1 MAVERLLG
9 SPASVLEWARAVV
22 PQAEVTDDL
31 GERASAVAV
40 YALGLAAEQQ
50 AAADQPG
57 EPLRFRVRYLVASAN
72 PEAWDALTDLLVAA
86 RQQPGW
92 TIDLEPLPAEM
103 WLALDVRPCPSFVL
117 EVQAARTRPAPDRA
131 PLARGPLDLKIT
143 RPRDV
148 EGMVVTPSGQGIP
161 AARVELV
168 GQGRVT
174 TTDAQGRFAFTAV
187 PGETDVPLRLRVL
200 AKGQKFSKH
209 ARLDSSEASIIT
221 CELEGV

>member
-1 MAVERLLG
+1 MTDDRFFG

-22 PQAEVTDDL
+22 PRAEVTNNLD
-31 GERASAVAV
+31 GRASAVAV
-40 YALGLAAEQQ
+40 YPLGLAAEQQ

-57 EPLRFRVRYLVASAN
+57 EPLRFRARYLVASADQQ
-72 PEAWDALTDLLVAA
+72 AWDALTDLLVAV
-86 RQQPGW
+86 REQPGW

-103 WLALDVRPCPSFVL
+103 WLALQVRPCPSFVL

-131 PLARGPLDLKIT
+131 PLARGPLDLRIT

-148 EGMVVTPSGQGIP
+148 EGMVVTPSGTGIP
-161 AARVELV
+161 AARVELI

-174 TTDAQGRFAFTAV
+174 TTDARGRFTFAAV
-187 PGETDVPLRLRVL
+187 PRETDGPLRLRVL
-200 AKGQKFSKH
+200 AKGQSFSKH
-209 ARLDSSEASIIT
+209 ARFDSSEASVIT